1 MEEQR
6 RVQEVEIGQ
15 NTNSEGNQLNPGTS
29 GIKLLSIIS

>member
-15 NTNSEGNQLNPGTS
+15 GNQPNPGTS